1 MSKPGFRYVM
11 GTVCILAVIASGLS
25 AQAPRSMPP
34 PSAIDELLVEVR
46 GLRAELNQAAGASI
60 RAQLLVA
67 RLQLQERR
75 IHVLAEQLAETRRVL
90 SLEESKQIEKT
101 AEFQRLEEVGRSAD
115 TPPQERRAIA
125 ELIPNVKEEVAQI
138 YRQLEQ
144 LRMQETDLA
153 NQLASEQGRWV
164 EFNDRLDALERSL
177 PVR

>member
-1 MSKPGFRYVM
+1 
-11 GTVCILAVIASGLS
+11 
-25 AQAPRSMPP
+25 
-34 PSAIDELLVEVR
+34 
-46 GLRAELNQAAGASI
+46 
-60 RAQLLVA
+60 
-67 RLQLQERR
+67 
-75 IHVLAEQLAETRRVL
+75 VL